1 MPLCPECT
9 AASWARPPSL
19 RVIHVAVR
27 DQRRSARAC
36 SRPCLPCRRA
46 GTMPPRSGTM
56 RKMPRSLRFYVAAS
70 TLYAAAVFL
79 AVQYIYTIE
88 LAGSGLVVARR
99 DTGDVLAS
107 IQLVSFVVWLGIS
120 LIAAVI
126 MHRLASALAGARSA
140 ERQKDDELGAIFG
153 LSAAIA
159 GPLDLEQIGAY
170 FVTATRN
177 AVPLEVTIALIVY
190 DDVLEAFRTVAT
202 GGPDA
207 GVLGG
212 ATYST
217 AALPALIRTRV
228 IDHHNPLV
236 LADTHANAE
245 PWTKVAQEM
254 PQVAKARSFAALP
267 LVSRERLVG
276 VLLLESAKPGVLTPD
291 NVQVPVIMGQY
302 VAGSIHSALS
312 VKEAEARAEREAL
325 LNRIAQRARASL
337 DPDDIPRGTVDRKS
351 TRLNSSHQ

>member
-140 ERQKDDELGAIFG
+140 ERQKDDELGRR
-153 LSAAIA
+153 AAA
-159 GPLDLEQIGAY
+159 RLAR
-170 FVTATRN
+170 TARRR
-177 AVPLEVTIALIVY
+177 P
-190 DDVLEAFRTVAT
+190 
-202 GGPDA
+202 
-207 GVLGG
+207 
-212 ATYST
+212 
-217 AALPALIRTRV
+217 AAR
-228 IDHHNPLV
+228 
-236 LADTHANAE
+236 
-245 PWTKVAQEM
+245 
-254 PQVAKARSFAALP
+254 
-267 LVSRERLVG
+267 
-276 VLLLESAKPGVLTPD
+276 
-291 NVQVPVIMGQY
+291 
-302 VAGSIHSALS
+302 
-312 VKEAEARAEREAL
+312 EREA
-325 LNRIAQRARASL
+325 RRPDTRQRAGARDHGAVRRRV
-337 DPDDIPRGTVDRKS
+337 DP
-351 TRLNSSHQ
+351 

>member
-1 MPLCPECT
+1 
-9 AASWARPPSL
+9 
-19 RVIHVAVR
+19 
-27 DQRRSARAC
+27 
-36 SRPCLPCRRA
+36 
-46 GTMPPRSGTM
+46 M

-337 DPDDIPRGTVDRKS
+337 DPDDILRGTVAELARILGVSRAIVAVGESEDDLSVAFEWQRRQHPDREARGS
-351 TRLNSSHQ
+351 ARPHRRGQ

>member
-140 ERQKDDELGAIFG
+140 EADAKTSEGQKDQELGSIFG
-153 LSAAIA
+153 LSSAIA

-170 FVTATRN
+170 FV
-177 AVPLEVTIALIVY
+177 
-190 DDVLEAFRTVAT
+190 
-202 GGPDA
+202 
-207 GVLGG
+207 
-212 ATYST
+212 
-217 AALPALIRTRV
+217 AA
-228 IDHHNPLV
+228 
-236 LADTHANAE
+236 
-245 PWTKVAQEM
+245 
-254 PQVAKARSFAALP
+254 
-267 LVSRERLVG
+267 
-276 VLLLESAKPGVLTPD
+276 
-291 NVQVPVIMGQY
+291 
-302 VAGSIHSALS
+302 
-312 VKEAEARAEREAL
+312 
-325 LNRIAQRARASL
+325 
-337 DPDDIPRGTVDRKS
+337 
-351 TRLNSSHQ
+351 

>member
-1 MPLCPECT
+1 
-9 AASWARPPSL
+9 
-19 RVIHVAVR
+19 
-27 DQRRSARAC
+27 
-36 SRPCLPCRRA
+36 
-46 GTMPPRSGTM
+46 
-56 RKMPRSLRFYVAAS
+56 
-70 TLYAAAVFL
+70 
-79 AVQYIYTIE
+79 
-88 LAGSGLVVARR
+88 
-99 DTGDVLAS
+99 
-107 IQLVSFVVWLGIS
+107 
-120 LIAAVI
+120 
-126 MHRLASALAGARSA
+126 
-140 ERQKDDELGAIFG
+140 RQKDDELGAIFG

-291 NVQVPVIMGQY
+291 NVQVRSEERRVGKERQ
-302 VAGSIHSALS
+302 SA
-312 VKEAEARAEREAL
+312 RGPER
-325 LNRIAQRARASL
+325 
-337 DPDDIPRGTVDRKS
+337 
-351 TRLNSSHQ
+351 